1 MVYNSG
7 YSEDEICNEL
17 ENMINGGSWVK
28 FETHKKYGSS
38 QKVKSLKKSEISWKN
53 AILVKFL
60 KNSAKN
66 A

>member
-38 QKVKSLKKSEISWKN
+38 QKVKTLKKEGKC
-53 AILVKFL
+53 
-60 KNSAKN
+60 
-66 A
+66 